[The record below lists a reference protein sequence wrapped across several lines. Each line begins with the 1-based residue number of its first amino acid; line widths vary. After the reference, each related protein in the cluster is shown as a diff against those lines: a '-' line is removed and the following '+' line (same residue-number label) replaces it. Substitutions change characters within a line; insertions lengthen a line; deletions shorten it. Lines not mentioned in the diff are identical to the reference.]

1 MRSAQELM
9 PYETWFGFRNSGFNS
24 ENFFRWEGCKLPIPF
39 IIVAL
44 LAERGGKASS
54 EYWAHPIGIHSAAS
68 SAHPVTRPAYLNRSK
83 PVGLML
89 CQQCSDWSGSTQ
101 SSQLMGFVGRGEVRK
116 LASLGLGSPNSDHPA
131 SL

>member
-44 LAERGGKASS
+44 LAERGGKRHRS
-54 EYWAHPIGIHSAAS
+54 IGPTQLAFI
-68 SAHPVTRPAYLNRSK
+68 
-83 PVGLML
+83 
-89 CQQCSDWSGSTQ
+89 QQHHQHTQ
-101 SSQLMGFVGRGEVRK
+101 SQGR
-116 LASLGLGSPNSDHPA
+116 LI
-131 SL
+131 